1 MKIEERIEGLLNE
14 GNNPNTFIKGVNIQ
28 INKLENETEKLRK
41 TFFNNLKKLFSGV
54 PDKETFEFI
63 IKNPF
68 CSLATDPFCKPVVHS
83 RIICFL
89 SAGLRSHQHSS
100 SFFPPVFP
108 P

>member
-41 TFFNNLKKLFSGV
+41 TFFNNLKKVFSGV

-63 IKNPF
+63 IKNLPLKTG
-68 CSLATDPFCKPVVHS
+68 SDMEYD
-83 RIICFL
+83 IIEVL
-89 SAGLRSHQHSS
+89 LDVAGKKNIE
-100 SFFPPVFP
+100 VDY
-108 P
+108 